1 VPRASP
7 FVGLLFDL
15 SRVGSLDRVVAP
27 PYDTISPEQEHRLYR
42 ANPYNVVRLILARDE
57 PDGVADPAD
66 RYARAARQFRRW
78 EEAGVLV
85 DSGRPAW
92 FPYETRFT
100 HQGERRRVRGLI
112 CQIELE
118 PWGGSIIPHEAT
130 MASSVA
136 DRLNLLREV
145 RANLSPVYALARGP
159 SPPMADLLERVAA
172 SEPDRATTDDEGV
185 EHRLWVLEDA
195 PGVASWLANDQLLIA
210 DGHHRYSVALAYREE
225 MRAAHGPGPWDHMM
239 MLVVD
244 AASEDPPVLPIHR
257 VLMDGSATA
266 HGRAAAHGRATASG
280 PPVRDLA
287 EILALIRD
295 DDLTFGTASREDGG
309 VVHRVGSLTGPPPTV
324 CALHDQVL
332 GQASV
337 TFQPDA
343 AAAEAA
349 VLRGE
354 AETAYFLPPTRVD
367 RIRSVIERGERLPQK
382 STYFWPKP
390 RTGMVIRPLR

>member
-7 FVGLLFDL
+7 FTGLLFDL

-27 PYDTISPEQEHRLYR
+27 PYDTISPEQQHRLYD
-42 ANPYNVVRLILARDE
+42 ASPYNVVRLILAGEE
-57 PDGVADPAD
+57 PGDAVATN
-66 RYARAARQFRRW
+66 RYARAARELRRW
-78 EEAGVLV
+78 EEEGILV
-85 DSGRPAW
+85 HRRRPAW
-92 FPYETRFT
+92 FPYEMRFT
-100 HQGERRRVRGLI
+100 YRGERRRVRGLI

-130 MASSVA
+130 MAASVA
-136 DRLNLLREV
+136 DRLNVLRHV

-159 SPPMADLLERVAA
+159 SRPMAELLEEVCA
-172 SEPDRATTDDEGV
+172 SGPDRITADEEGV
-185 EHRLWVLEDA
+185 EHRLWAVEQA
-195 PGVASWLANDQLLIA
+195 PDVGAWLSGEQLLIA

-225 MRAAHGPGPWDHMM
+225 MRAQHGPGPWDHMM

-257 VLMDGSATA
+257 VVVGG
-266 HGRAAAHGRATASG
+266 HAAADG

-287 EILALIRD
+287 EILALIHD
-295 DDLTFGTASREDGG
+295 DDLTFGTASRENGG
-309 VVHRVGSLTGPPPTV
+309 VVHRVGSLRGAPPTV

-332 GQASV
+332 GGAKV
-337 TFQPDA
+337 RFQPDA

-349 VLRGE
+349 VLRGD
-354 AETAYFLPPTRVD
+354 APTAFFLPPTRVE

-390 RTGMVIRPLR
+390 RTGMVIRPFR